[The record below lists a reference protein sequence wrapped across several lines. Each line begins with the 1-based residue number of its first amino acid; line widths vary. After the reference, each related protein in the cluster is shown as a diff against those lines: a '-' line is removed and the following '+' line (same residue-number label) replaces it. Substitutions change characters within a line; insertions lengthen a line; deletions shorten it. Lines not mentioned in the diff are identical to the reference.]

1 MTDRIALV
9 LALILAAAIAF
20 DYWQN
25 DAEVLMFLARKMLVL
40 VDYVIFWR

>member
-9 LALILAAAIAF
+9 LALIIAAAVAF
-20 DYWQN
+20 DFWQN
-25 DAEVLMFLARKMLVL
+25 DAQVLMFLARKMLAL